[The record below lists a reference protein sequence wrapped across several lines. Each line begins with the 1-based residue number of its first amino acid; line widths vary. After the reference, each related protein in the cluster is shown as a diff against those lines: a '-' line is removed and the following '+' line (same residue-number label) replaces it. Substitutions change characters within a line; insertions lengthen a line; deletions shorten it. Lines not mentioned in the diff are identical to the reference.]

1 MFGGSSGDAL
11 LLTAVKLM
19 TMLLSLVTT
28 RLLSQYLTTYD
39 YGTYSQVLLI
49 SSTIASITILGMM
62 DGMNFFFCSE
72 KDTERREAYVA
83 TIYLMQLALGV
94 IMGAAVMLP
103 ICAYMDNPE
112 LKKLMLF
119 AAILPTLQN
128 LIYISQ
134 VLLISVGKAKVLAL
148 RNLVISVLKLAAIII
163 VVHFVKDIALILI
176 VSVLL
181 DAFQLLIFYF
191 ILRRNGCLIRFTKA
205 DLRLILPILRYCVP
219 MAVFVMLNTLNR
231 DCDKYVIAAFTDTE
245 TLAVYTNASKAL
257 PIDIV
262 MSSFITILLPV
273 ITRGISEKRNS
284 ETIEVYRLFLE
295 ISYIST
301 AVLGGCILV
310 SAPEFVSLLYS
321 DKYLGGLS
329 VFCIYILIDM
339 VKFMSITLLLT
350 AAGKTRIL
358 MFISLGAILSNIGLN
373 ILFYKLMGLI
383 GPAIATLA
391 VTFAA
396 GILILYFSAK
406 ELDGRIREL
415 FDLRFLIKF
424 FAVLTAAV
432 FLFGYIRILLEKLEM
447 NSYLIL
453 AVCSA
458 CCLTVTASLFLKRL
472 MRNMKRINGLSKAK
486 EVLGNE

>member
-1 MFGGSSGDAL
+1 
-11 LLTAVKLM
+11 
-19 TMLLSLVTT
+19 
-28 RLLSQYLTTYD
+28 
-39 YGTYSQVLLI
+39 
-49 SSTIASITILGMM
+49 
-62 DGMNFFFCSE
+62 
-72 KDTERREAYVA
+72 
-83 TIYLMQLALGV
+83 
-94 IMGAAVMLP
+94 
-103 ICAYMDNPE
+103 
-112 LKKLMLF
+112 
-119 AAILPTLQN
+119 
-128 LIYISQ
+128 
-134 VLLISVGKAKVLAL
+134 
-148 RNLVISVLKLAAIII
+148 
-163 VVHFVKDIALILI
+163 
-176 VSVLL
+176 
-181 DAFQLLIFYF
+181 
-191 ILRRNGCLIRFTKA
+191 
-205 DLRLILPILRYCVP
+205 
-219 MAVFVMLNTLNR
+219 
-231 DCDKYVIAAFTDTE
+231 
-245 TLAVYTNASKAL
+245 
-257 PIDIV
+257 
-262 MSSFITILLPV
+262 MSSFITILLPF

-424 FAVLTAAV
+424 FVVLTAAV

-458 CCLTVTASLFLKRL
+458 CYLTVTTFLFLKRL

-486 EVLGNE
+486 EVLVNE

>member
-191 ILRRNGCLIRFTKA
+191 ILRRNGCPIRFTKA

-458 CCLTVTASLFLKRL
+458 CCLTIAASLFLKRL

-486 EVLGNE
+486 EVLVNE

>member
-49 SSTIASITILGMM
+49 ASTIASITILGMM

-72 KDTERREAYVA
+72 KDTERRKAYVA

-94 IMGAAVMLP
+94 IMGAAVMLLTKP

-134 VLLISVGKAKVLAL
+134 VLLAL
-148 RNLVISVLKLAAIII
+148 RSFVISVLKLAAIII

>member
-49 SSTIASITILGMM
+49 ASTIASITILGMM

-148 RNLVISVLKLAAIII
+148 RNLVISVLKLTAIII

-458 CCLTVTASLFLKRL
+458 CCLTIAASLFLKRL

>member
-11 LLTAVKLM
+11 LLTAVKLV

-28 RLLSQYLTTYD
+28 RLMSQYLTTYD

-49 SSTIASITILGMM
+49 ASTIASITILGMM

-191 ILRRNGCLIRFTKA
+191 ILHRNGCLIRFTKA

>member
-148 RNLVISVLKLAAIII
+148 RNLVISVLKLTAIII

-458 CCLTVTASLFLKRL
+458 CCLTIAASLFLKRL

>member
-191 ILRRNGCLIRFTKA
+191 ILRKNGCLIRFTKA

-373 ILFYKLMGLI
+373 ILFFKLMGLI

>member
-19 TMLLSLVTT
+19 TMLLTLATT

-49 SSTIASITILGMM
+49 ASTIASITILGMM

-119 AAILPTLQN
+119 ASILPTLQN

-134 VLLISVGKAKVLAL
+134 VHLISVGKAKVLAL

-191 ILRRNGCLIRFTKA
+191 ILRKNGCLIRFTKA
-205 DLRLILPILRYCVP
+205 ELRLILPILRYCVP

-373 ILFYKLMGLI
+373 ILFFKLIGLI
-383 GPAIATLA
+383 GPATATLA

-396 GILILYFSAK
+396 GLLILYFSAK

-486 EVLGNE
+486 EVLVNE

>member
-11 LLTAVKLM
+11 LLTAVKLV

-28 RLLSQYLTTYD
+28 RLMSQYLTTYD

-49 SSTIASITILGMM
+49 ASTIASITILGMM

>member
-49 SSTIASITILGMM
+49 ASTIASITILGMM

-134 VLLISVGKAKVLAL
+134 VLLISVGKAKILAL

-310 SAPEFVSLLYS
+310 SAPEFVLLLYS

-383 GPAIATLA
+383 GPATATLA

>member
-11 LLTAVKLM
+11 LLTAVKLV

-49 SSTIASITILGMM
+49 ASTIASITILGMM

-191 ILRRNGCLIRFTKA
+191 ILHRNGCLIRFTKA

-383 GPAIATLA
+383 GPATATLA

-396 GILILYFSAK
+396 GLLILYFSAK

>member
-1 MFGGSSGDAL
+1 M
-11 LLTAVKLM
+11 
-19 TMLLSLVTT
+19 
-28 RLLSQYLTTYD
+28 
-39 YGTYSQVLLI
+39 
-49 SSTIASITILGMM
+49 
-62 DGMNFFFCSE
+62 
-72 KDTERREAYVA
+72 
-83 TIYLMQLALGV
+83 
-94 IMGAAVMLP
+94 
-103 ICAYMDNPE
+103 
-112 LKKLMLF
+112 
-119 AAILPTLQN
+119 
-128 LIYISQ
+128 
-134 VLLISVGKAKVLAL
+134 
-148 RNLVISVLKLAAIII
+148 
-163 VVHFVKDIALILI
+163 
-176 VSVLL
+176 LL

-191 ILRRNGCLIRFTKA
+191 ILRKNGCLIRFTKA

-486 EVLGNE
+486 EVLVNE

>member
-191 ILRRNGCLIRFTKA
+191 ILRKNGCLIRFTKA

-396 GILILYFSAK
+396 GLLILYFSAK

-458 CCLTVTASLFLKRL
+458 CCLTIAASLFLKRL

>member
-49 SSTIASITILGMM
+49 ASTIASITILGMM

-191 ILRRNGCLIRFTKA
+191 ILRKNGCLIRFTKA
-205 DLRLILPILRYCVP
+205 ELRLILPILRYCVP

-486 EVLGNE
+486 EVLVNE

>member
-1 MFGGSSGDAL
+1 
-11 LLTAVKLM
+11 
-19 TMLLSLVTT
+19 
-28 RLLSQYLTTYD
+28 
-39 YGTYSQVLLI
+39 
-49 SSTIASITILGMM
+49 
-62 DGMNFFFCSE
+62 
-72 KDTERREAYVA
+72 
-83 TIYLMQLALGV
+83 
-94 IMGAAVMLP
+94 
-103 ICAYMDNPE
+103 
-112 LKKLMLF
+112 
-119 AAILPTLQN
+119 
-128 LIYISQ
+128 
-134 VLLISVGKAKVLAL
+134 
-148 RNLVISVLKLAAIII
+148 
-163 VVHFVKDIALILI
+163 
-176 VSVLL
+176 
-181 DAFQLLIFYF
+181 
-191 ILRRNGCLIRFTKA
+191 
-205 DLRLILPILRYCVP
+205 
-219 MAVFVMLNTLNR
+219 
-231 DCDKYVIAAFTDTE
+231 
-245 TLAVYTNASKAL
+245 
-257 PIDIV
+257 
-262 MSSFITILLPV
+262 MSSFITILLPF

-373 ILFYKLMGLI
+373 ILFFKLMGLI
-383 GPAIATLA
+383 GPATATLA

-396 GILILYFSAK
+396 GLLILYFSAK
-406 ELDGRIREL
+406 ELDGHIREL

-458 CCLTVTASLFLKRL
+458 CCLTITASLFLKRL

-486 EVLGNE
+486 EVLVNE